1 MKLKLSTMLESLFN
15 VAYEKA
21 YIKKQSQLAIEH
33 ILLAMVL
40 ESQNLFKSYLDHK
53 KIDLK
58 PVLQARIDA
67 LPTSNSFNELTLN
80 AELQQIYFE
89 ALSDADK
96 HQEEVV
102 SIERFL
108 IAMFKVDS
116 VAKWLSSAGVDVTSY
131 KSFYEIVS
139 QYEEQY
145 QETEK
150 SNFDILEK
158 YGRNMN
164 EQVSSG
170 LIDPVIGRDAEIS
183 RVIQILARKTK
194 NNPILI
200 GEPGVGKTAILEGLA
215 WRIVKKDVP
224 VSLQDKIIYE
234 LDLASVVAGAKYR
247 GEFEERLKDIIAQ
260 ATASNGRVI
269 LFIDEIHMLVGSGK
283 TDGAMDGAN
292 LLKPML
298 ARGDLRCI
306 GATTLQEHQQYIEK
320 DAALDRRFQ
329 KVNVDEPTIDET
341 VTILRGLKSRYEA
354 YHGVKISDD
363 ALVSATKLSSR
374 YINNRF
380 LPDKAIDLMD
390 EACALIKVQIE
401 ALPEEIDT
409 LKRKRIQLEIE
420 EKALKQDES
429 SSVKSRLVDV
439 QEELMQVKSKEEGLM
454 SAYQSER
461 DEVIHIHQ
469 LKQQLEKEKTA
480 LEQAENKLD
489 FELAAKIQYQTIPEL
504 VKEIEMLEEN
514 RQENM
519 IEQKVLP
526 HHIAQ
531 VISRW
536 TGIPLQKLEKSE
548 VEKILELEH
557 NLQKSVIGQEHA
569 TKLVSDAI
577 LRSKAN
583 IQDSNRPL
591 ASFMFL
597 GPTGVGKTELAKA
610 LANELFDDESAI
622 IKLDMSEY
630 MEKHSVSRL
639 IGAPPGYIGY
649 EEGGQLTQA
658 VFTKPYSI
666 VLFDEIEKAH
676 PEVFNTLLQ
685 LLDEGR
691 LTDSKGKSVSFKNTV
706 ILMTSNL
713 GSQAI
718 MNHDLETAKEILQNH
733 FRPEFL
739 NRLDQLIYF
748 NPLDSTTVSL
758 IVDKFIDLLAKRLS
772 DIDYNLEVTSSARNM
787 IAKAGFDAE
796 YGARPIKRFIQNE
809 IETLIAKTILKD
821 GHSHGNIKVD
831 MSEENFVI
839 SVY

>member
-1 MKLKLSTMLESLFN
+1 MLESLFN

-21 YIKKQSQLAIEH
+21 YIKKQNQLAIEH

-40 ESQNLFKSYLDHK
+40 VSQNVFKSYLEHH

-58 PVLQARIDA
+58 PILQARINA
-67 LPTSNSFNELTLN
+67 LPTTNSFNELSLN
-80 AELQQIYFE
+80 PELQRIYFE

-108 IAMFKVDS
+108 VAMFKVDS
-116 VAKWLSSAGVDVTSY
+116 VVRWLASVGVSQESY
-131 KSFYEIVS
+131 NSFYEVVS
-139 QYEEQY
+139 QYEDTY
-145 QETEK
+145 QKTEDAH
-150 SNFDILEK
+150 FDILEK

-170 LIDPVIGRDAEIS
+170 IIDPVIGRDGEIS
-183 RVIQILARKTK
+183 RLIQILARKTK

-260 ATASNGRVI
+260 ASASKGRVI

-320 DAALDRRFQ
+320 DAALERRFQ
-329 KVNVDEPTIDET
+329 KVTVDEPTVEET
-341 VTILRGLKSRYEA
+341 ITILRGLKSRYEA
-354 YHGVKISDD
+354 FHGVKISDD
-363 ALVSATKLSSR
+363 AIVSATKLSSR

-401 ALPEEIDT
+401 ALPEEIDS

-420 EKALKQDES
+420 EKALQQDES
-429 SSVKSRLVDV
+429 LSVKSRLVDV
-439 QEELMQVKSKEEGLM
+439 QEELMQIKSKEEGLM
-454 SAYQSER
+454 STYQSER
-461 DEVIHIHQ
+461 DQVVHIHQ

-480 LEQAENKLD
+480 LEQAENTLD

-504 VKEIEMLEEN
+504 VKEIELLEEN

-536 TGIPLQKLEKSE
+536 TGIPLQKLEKNE

-557 NLQKSVIGQEHA
+557 NLQKSVIGQKHA

-583 IQDSNRPL
+583 IQDSSRPL

-610 LANELFDDESAI
+610 LAYELFDDESAI

-630 MEKHSVSRL
+630 MEKHSISKL

-649 EEGGQLTQA
+649 DQGGQLTQA

-691 LTDSKGKSVSFKNTV
+691 LTDSKGKSVSFRNTV

-718 MNHDLETAKEILQNH
+718 MNNDLESAKTILQNH

-748 NPLDSTTVSL
+748 NPLDSNTVSL
-758 IVDKFIDLLAKRLS
+758 IVNKFIDLLANRLS
-772 DIDYNLEVTSSARNM
+772 DINYDLEVTENARKL

-821 GHSHGNIKVD
+821 GHSNSNIKVD
-831 MSEENFVI
+831 ISLENFVI